1 MPDPVATS
9 ADDELRA
16 RVERVLTEHY
26 SLDREI
32 GRGGMGIVY
41 QARDRRL
48 KRHVAVKLLPP
59 ELAFRPEIRSRFL
72 KEAETAAGLSHPN
85 IVPIYS
91 VDERDGLVYFVMA
104 CIDGETLGQR
114 MQARGPLPPAEVRR
128 ILSEVSDA
136 LAYAHM
142 RGVVHRDI
150 KPDNILLD
158 RDSGRPMVTDFGI
171 ARAVTDSGD
180 SRLTAT
186 GMAIGTPAY
195 MSPEQSAGER
205 DVDGRSDLYSLGVV
219 GYQMLCGVPPFT
231 AGSTPALLVKHLS
244 ERPVPIGERRPDTPP
259 DLAEAV
265 MRLLAKDPADRYAT
279 ASDLEAVLEGRGQ
292 DVAPPRG
299 AAATAPLAPMPL
311 ADRGATYPGWGEP
324 RGLPPRPAAP
334 AYDENGVV
342 SQDEL
347 RRWHAPEVERF
358 RKKVAPFVIV
368 NSVILLLSI
377 ITDADFLFFTAVW
390 SIIMA
395 FQYAKLWSS
404 GYDWRDV
411 FKQPRDRLFADV
423 VGESVDDAKALFDPK
438 KRELVRERT
447 RQRRITA
454 GERPL
459 FAAPGTVPVGDA
471 RGGSAPPAL
480 PPSSAYATPLRQ
492 ALDDHAEIVRLVQ
505 SMPPTERRQV
515 GDVSESAAA
524 LVATVQSL
532 AVSLTELD
540 RSDAVAGPEV
550 IEREI
555 AALEAAANPLDYAAS
570 EERVRRLAYLKRQ
583 RRSVGD
589 LARRRSA
596 GLARFESCRLALQ
609 NMRYDLVRLR
619 TGSATLDQVTLVA
632 ERAMALARDVDGA
645 LEAAEIAKGASP
657 PPAGVKQQATSSRR

>member
-26 SLDREI
+26 TLDREI

-48 KRHVAVKLLPP
+48 KRQVAVKLLPP

-85 IVPIYS
+85 IVPIYA

-114 MQARGPLPPAEVRR
+114 MQARGPLPPSEVRR
-128 ILSEVSDA
+128 ILSEVADA
-136 LAYAHM
+136 LAYAHA

-158 RDSGRPMVTDFGI
+158 GESGRPMVTDFGI
-171 ARAVTDSGD
+171 ARAVSDSGD

-244 ERPVPIGERRPDTPP
+244 ERPVPISDRRPDTPP

-299 AAATAPLAPMPL
+299 AAAAGTLAPMPL
-311 ADRGATYPGWGEP
+311 ADPGATYPGWGEP
-324 RGLPPRPAAP
+324 RGLPPRPPAP

-342 SQDEL
+342 SADEL
-347 RRWHAPEVERF
+347 RRWHDPEVERF
-358 RKKVAPFVIV
+358 RKKVAPFIIVNAVIV
-368 NSVILLLSI
+368 LLSI
-377 ITDADFLFFTAVW
+377 VTDADFLFFSAIW

-438 KRELVRERT
+438 KRELVRERA
-447 RQRRITA
+447 RQRRLAA

-459 FAAPGTVPVGDA
+459 FAAPGTA
-471 RGGSAPPAL
+471 RWRRRCSRRRAPTPPRSARRSTTTPRSCGSCNRCRPA
-480 PPSSAYATPLRQ
+480 
-492 ALDDHAEIVRLVQ
+492 
-505 SMPPTERRQV
+505 
-515 GDVSESAAA
+515 SAARW
-524 LVATVQSL
+524 ATWPS
-532 AVSLTELD
+532 
-540 RSDAVAGPEV
+540 RP
-550 IEREI
+550 
-555 AALEAAANPLDYAAS
+555 
-570 EERVRRLAYLKRQ
+570 
-583 RRSVGD
+583 RRSWP
-589 LARRRSA
+589 R
-596 GLARFESCRLALQ
+596 CRAW
-609 NMRYDLVRLR
+609 R
-619 TGSATLDQVTLVA
+619 
-632 ERAMALARDVDGA
+632 
-645 LEAAEIAKGASP
+645 
-657 PPAGVKQQATSSRR
+657 

>member
-1 MPDPVATS
+1 MIDQ
-9 ADDELRA
+9 LL
-16 RVERVLTEHY
+16 ERTIAAAGGQYEIE
-26 SLDREI
+26 REI
-32 GRGGMGIVY
+32 GRGSMAVVY

-48 KRHVAVKLLPP
+48 GRRVALKVLPP
-59 ELAFRPEIRSRFL
+59 DLAFRADVRARFRR
-72 KEAETAAGLSHPN
+72 EAETAAGLSHPN
-85 IVPIYS
+85 VVPIYA
-91 VDERDGLVYFVMA
+91 VDEREGLSFLVMA
-104 CIDGETLGQR
+104 LVDGESLGARLQR
-114 MQARGPLPPAEVRR
+114 EPRPPVPVVRRLLAEVA
-128 ILSEVSDA
+128 DA
-136 LAYAHM
+136 LAYAHA

-279 ASDLEAVLEGRGQ
+279 ASDLEAVLEGRGHE
-292 DVAPPRG
+292 VAPPRN
-299 AAATAPLAPMPL
+299 ATARPVLAPMPL
-311 ADRGATYPGWGEP
+311 AADRGSVYPGWGGEAQPVAP
-324 RGLPPRPAAP
+324 RSPAP
-334 AYDENGVV
+334 APYDENGVV
-342 SQDEL
+342 TEDEL

-358 RKKVAPFVIV
+358 RTKVAPFIIVNAVIV
-368 NSVILLLSI
+368 VLSI
-377 ITDADFLFFTAVW
+377 LTDADFLFFTAVW
-390 SIIMA
+390 SIFMA

-411 FKQPRDRLFADV
+411 FRQPRDRLFADV
-423 VGESVDDAKALFDPK
+423 VGEGMDDAKALFDPH
-438 KRELVRERT
+438 KREQVRERA
-447 RQRRITA
+447 RQRRLAATD
-454 GERPL
+454 RPL
-459 FAAPGTVPVGDA
+459 FTAATPAAGGAVVGGDGLGRPA
-471 RGGSAPPAL
+471 GGGL
-480 PPSSAYATPLRQ
+480 PPGSPYATPLRQ

-505 SMPPTERRQV
+505 SMPASERRQV
-515 GDVSESAAA
+515 GDVSQSAAA
-524 LVATVQSL
+524 LVATLQGL

-540 RSDAVAGPEV
+540 RGDAADVPDV

-555 AALEAAANPLDYAAS
+555 IALEAAANPLDHAAS

-583 RRSVGD
+583 RRVAAS
-589 LARRRSA
+589 AAQRRSTVA
-596 GLARFESCRLALQ
+596 ARFESCRVALQ

-645 LEAAEIAKGASP
+645 LEAAEL
-657 PPAGVKQQATSSRR
+657 VKRSGTPQPRLAQHATRNPQ